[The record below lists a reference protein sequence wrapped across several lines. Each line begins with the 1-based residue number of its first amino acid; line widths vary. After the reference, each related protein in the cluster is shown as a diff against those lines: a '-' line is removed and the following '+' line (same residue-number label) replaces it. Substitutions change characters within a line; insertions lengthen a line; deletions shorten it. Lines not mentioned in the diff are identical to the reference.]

1 MRTILRS
8 YILYVRDTTTAG
20 ASSLT
25 LQKLSQL
32 IAVEATRNFCR
43 LPVVC
48 SCCKHQAD
56 ASGFIPVHTV
66 SDSKFFYK
74 TAI

>member
-48 SCCKHQAD
+48 
-56 ASGFIPVHTV
+56 
-66 SDSKFFYK
+66 
-74 TAI
+74 